1 MFKLLLK
8 YFLLEHTKTLISMSN
23 AIQLDEAKEKKYT
36 SMVMQ
41 CAHLFKSPYN
51 TFDYDY
57 IGYIYYYR

>member
-1 MFKLLLK
+1 
-8 YFLLEHTKTLISMSN
+8 MSN

-51 TFDYDY
+51 TFDYV
-57 IGYIYYYR
+57 GYIYILL